1 MNEAL
6 RPKFLDLKEG
16 AIVISLKPFV
26 SSLNARV
33 TERNVS
39 LTYSS
44 TACTITLMNCRS
56 TTSAPSSTSLSTHI
70 IRVAY
75 RGGTMVGLIT
85 YTVLTE
91 RDMRIFYSG
100 LKILEQDR

>member
-1 MNEAL
+1 MDMASVNEAL

-39 LTYSS
+39 LAFASF
-44 TACTITLMNCRS
+44 L
-56 TTSAPSSTSLSTHI
+56 
-70 IRVAY
+70 
-75 RGGTMVGLIT
+75 
-85 YTVLTE
+85 
-91 RDMRIFYSG
+91 
-100 LKILEQDR
+100 